1 MEYEAVIGLEVHVQL
16 KTKSKMFCGCPTVF
30 GAQPNTQVC
39 PVCLGLPGVLPVVN
53 KKAVI
58 ATIKTG
64 LMLGSTISHFSKFD
78 RKNYY
83 YPDLPKNY
91 QVSQFDKPLC
101 LGGSIDVE
109 LDGVGKSIGVTR
121 VHLEEDAGKLT
132 HMDVLGKSGVDFNR
146 TGIPLMEIVSE
157 PDMHT
162 PEEAF
167 EYLKAVKQIITYLEV
182 SDCNMEEGSLRC
194 DANVSIRPVGE
205 TKLGT
210 KAEVKNMNSF
220 SNVRKALTFE
230 IDRLKE
236 CVSRNERIIQETR
249 LWDVTTQKTF
259 SMRSKEEAHD
269 YRYFPE
275 PDLVPMQFSDE
286 YIESIRATIPE
297 MPAERKE
304 RFIQKYG
311 LNDYTAG
318 VMTSE
323 KAIADYFE
331 QCTSQ
336 FSDFTM
342 VANWIMGDLLRDLNE
357 NNIAI
362 NMSPVST
369 SMLVDMLKLIENK
382 TISGKIAKDV
392 FVDMFKTGKQAK
404 IIVKE
409 KGLMQITDESA
420 IRDIAKDVI
429 AHNKASAEDYRKG
442 KKQAIGFLVGQ
453 VMKATKGKANPQLV
467 NKMLVEE
474 IEKSE

>member
-1 MEYEAVIGLEVHVQL
+1 
-16 KTKSKMFCGCPTVF
+16 
-30 GAQPNTQVC
+30 
-39 PVCLGLPGVLPVVN
+39 
-53 KKAVI
+53 
-58 ATIKTG
+58 
-64 LMLGSTISHFSKFD
+64 
-78 RKNYY
+78 
-83 YPDLPKNY
+83 
-91 QVSQFDKPLC
+91 
-101 LGGSIDVE
+101 
-109 LDGVGKSIGVTR
+109 
-121 VHLEEDAGKLT
+121 
-132 HMDVLGKSGVDFNR
+132 MDVLGKSGVDFNR